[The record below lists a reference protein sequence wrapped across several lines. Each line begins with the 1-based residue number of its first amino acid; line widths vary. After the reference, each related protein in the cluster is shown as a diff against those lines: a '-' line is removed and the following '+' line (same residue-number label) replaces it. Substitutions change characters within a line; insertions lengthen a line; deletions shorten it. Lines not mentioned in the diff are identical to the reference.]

1 MRRKR
6 AVVGAVAVL
15 ATTAGVA
22 GAGARNASGAEEAA
36 DWRTTRFVSQT
47 LAEKQL
53 GSTGFVGTDEVR
65 KRGEV
70 IGYNSLTGRYFPARN
85 RIVVR
90 VGIALKGGVIMG
102 RVAAEDVQE
111 DEAIVFRGPI
121 LGGSGRYDGIRGR
134 IVARIPAGD
143 TDGRAHVTLRWRT

>member
-1 MRRKR
+1 VA
-6 AVVGAVAVL
+6 AVV
-15 ATTAGVA
+15 ATTTVA
-22 GAGARNASGAEEAA
+22 GAGVLQASSAEEAA
-36 DWRTTRFVSQT
+36 QWRTTRFISQT

-53 GSTGFVGTDEVR
+53 GSTGFVGADEVR

-70 IGYNSLTGRYFPARN
+70 IGYNSLTGRFFPARN

-102 RVAAEDVQE
+102 RLAAEDVQE
-111 DEAIVFRGPI
+111 DEAIVLRGPI

-143 TDGRAHVTLRWRT
+143 TEGRAHVTLRWRT